1 MFNLSWQIDGWIIV
15 TGALC
20 SVAAALLGNFLVLR
34 RMSLM
39 GDAISH
45 AVLPGLAAAFIL
57 SGQRQGFLIFL
68 GAAIVGVLT
77 VFLTEVARDVG
88 KVDEG
93 AAIGVV
99 FTFLFALGLVMIVQ
113 VADRVDLDPG
123 CVLYGSIE
131 TVVLARPTIPGIP
144 VPPAVV
150 NLAVVT
156 IVNLLFVVLL
166 YRPLKVSTFD
176 PQLAQSQGIPVRLI
190 HYSLASL
197 VAITSV
203 AAFESVGNI
212 LVVAMFVV
220 PPVTAWLWTDR
231 LGIMIALSTLF
242 AVLSAI
248 LGHLSAIW
256 VPALFGLSSTN
267 TAGMMAVASGAL
279 LSVAALFA
287 SRKGLISRAYQS
299 WVASQRILGEDL
311 LGLLY
316 RRHSQGASQMQTTE
330 LLGTLLVPRWR
341 SQLALR
347 RLQRKGWIE
356 RLADKVSL
364 STAGLSM
371 AQNVVRSHRL
381 WEHYLAAEVGLP
393 ESLIHGGA
401 ERLEHYTDR
410 QLRDRLNQETNAP
423 TQDPHGKSIPPE
435 AEGR

>member
-1 MFNLSWQIDGWIIV
+1 MFNLTWIDGWIIV

-57 SGQRQGFLIFL
+57 SGERQGFVIFL

-77 VFLTEVARDVG
+77 VFLTEVARDLG

-99 FTFLFALGLVMIVQ
+99 FTFLFALGLIMIARVPKG
-113 VADRVDLDPG
+113 VDLDPG
-123 CVLYGSIE
+123 CVLYGSLE
-131 TVVLARPTIPGIP
+131 TIVIAPPTFKWLP
-144 VPPAVV
+144 VPPAVI
-150 NLAVVT
+150 NLTVVT
-156 IVNLLFVVLL
+156 IINLLFIVLL

-176 PQLAQSQGIPVRLI
+176 SQLAQSQGIPVRLI
-190 HYSLASL
+190 QYTLASL

-220 PPVTAWLWTDR
+220 PPVSAWLWTDR
-231 LGIMIALSTLF
+231 LGLMIVLSVLF
-242 AVLSAI
+242 AVLSAV
-248 LGHLSAIW
+248 LGHLSAVG
-256 VPALFGLSSTN
+256 VPALFKQPSTN

-279 LSVAALFA
+279 LCVAGLFA
-287 SRKGLISRAYQS
+287 PRKGLISRAYQG
-299 WVASQRILGEDL
+299 WMASQRILGEDL

-316 RRHSQGASQMQTTE
+316 RNHSQGNGQMPTQE
-330 LLGTLLVPRWR
+330 LLSTLLVSRLR
-341 SQLALR
+341 SWLALR
-347 RLQRKGWIE
+347 RLQRKGWIDRRADQVTLSIE
-356 RLADKVSL
+356 GLAI
-364 STAGLSM
+364 

-381 WEHYLAAEVGLP
+381 WEHYLAAEAGLP

-401 ERLEHYTDR
+401 ERLEHFTDR
-410 QLRDRLNQETNAP
+410 ELRDRLNEETNAP
-423 TQDPHGKSIPPE
+423 TLDPHGKSIPPE
-435 AEGR
+435 A